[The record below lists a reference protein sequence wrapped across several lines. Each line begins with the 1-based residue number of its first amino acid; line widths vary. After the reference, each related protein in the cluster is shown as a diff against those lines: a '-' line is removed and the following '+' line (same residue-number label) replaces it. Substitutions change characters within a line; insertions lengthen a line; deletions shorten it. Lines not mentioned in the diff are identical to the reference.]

1 MYYQRYY
8 VSHSETSSNG
18 MKNKL
23 KNTIKEYLEYA
34 EVAEGK
40 SRLTIRNYRLYLEEF
55 LKFAK
60 DLDVGDIDKS
70 LIQKYRLHLNR
81 KINPRGGDLSKK
93 TQNLYLIALRGLL
106 KYLSRQDIASL
117 DPEKIDLAKV
127 GERQITFLEGQELER
142 LLDAPLSQTKA
153 GDSHNQKLLVLR
165 DKAIL
170 EMLFS
175 TGLRISELVSL
186 KRNEFNLEQ
195 NDFSIRGKGRKIR
208 VVFLSNQARYWIK
221 EYLDRRVDA
230 ELGLFVRHDRAGKG
244 QETNLSPRSV
254 ERLVEKYR
262 KIAGITK
269 HITPHSLRH
278 SFATDLLSNQADL
291 RSVQEMLGHASLT
304 TTQIYTHVT
313 NPQLRAVYEKA
324 HDVKRKKK

>member
-1 MYYQRYY
+1 MPITLD
-8 VSHSETSSNG
+8 SA
-18 MKNKL
+18 
-23 KNTIKEYLEYA
+23 IKEYLEYA

-40 SRLTIRNYRLYLEEF
+40 SRLTIRNYKLYLGEF
-55 LKFAK
+55 LAFAK
-60 DLDVGDIDKS
+60 DIPVSKIDKR
-70 LIQKYRLHLNR
+70 LIHQYRLFLNR
-81 KINPRGGDLSKK
+81 KANPRGGELSKK

-106 KYLSRQDIASL
+106 KYLSRQDIQSL
-117 DPEKIDLAKV
+117 DPDKIDLAKV
-127 GERQITFLEGQELER
+127 GERQITFLEGKELER
-142 LLDAPLSQTKA
+142 FLDSPLNSIKDVENRGQRLLA
-153 GDSHNQKLLVLR
+153 LR

-195 NDFSIRGKGRKIR
+195 NEFSIRGKGRKVR
-208 VVFLSNQARYWIK
+208 VVFLSNQARYALK
-221 EYLDRRVDA
+221 NYLDGRTDT

-244 QETNLSPRSV
+244 SEAALSPRSI

-262 KIAGITK
+262 KIAGLTK

-278 SFATDLLSNQADL
+278 SFATDLLNNEADL

>member
-1 MYYQRYY
+1 
-8 VSHSETSSNG
+8 

-23 KNTIKEYLEYA
+23 SETIKKYLEYI

-40 SRLTIRNYRLYLEEF
+40 SRLTVRNYRLYLAEF

-60 DLDVGDIDKS
+60 DVAVSSIDKN
-70 LIQKYRLHLNR
+70 LIHQYRLHLNR
-81 KINPRGGDLSKK
+81 KSNPRGGDLSRK
-93 TQNLYLIALRGLL
+93 TQNLYLIALRGFL
-106 KYLSRQDIASL
+106 KYLSRQDIQSL

-127 GERQITFLEGQELER
+127 GERHITFLEGKELER
-142 LLDAPLSQTKA
+142 LLDAPLTQAKE
-153 GDSHNQKLLVLR
+153 GDGRNQKLLALR

-175 TGLRISELVSL
+175 TGLRISELVAL
-186 KRNEFNLEQ
+186 KRTNLNLDQNE
-195 NDFSIRGKGRKIR
+195 FSIRGKGSKVR
-208 VVFLSNQARYWIK
+208 VVFLSNQARHWIK
-221 EYLDRRVDA
+221 EYLSQRTDT
-230 ELGLFVRHDRAGKG
+230 EHGLFVRHDRAGKDN
-244 QETNLSPRSV
+244 ELSLSPRSV

-278 SFATDLLSNQADL
+278 SFATDLLSNEADL

>member
-1 MYYQRYY
+1 
-8 VSHSETSSNG
+8 

-23 KNTIKEYLEYA
+23 NETIKEYLEYI

-40 SRLTIRNYRLYLEEF
+40 SKLTVRNYRLYLAEF

-60 DLDVGDIDKS
+60 DVAVSSIDKN
-70 LIQKYRLHLNR
+70 LIHQYRLHLNR
-81 KINPRGGDLSKK
+81 KHNPRGGDLSKK

-106 KYLSRQDIASL
+106 KFLSRQDIKSL

-127 GERQITFLEGQELER
+127 GERHITFLEGKELER
-142 LLDAPLSQTKA
+142 LLDAPLTQAKE
-153 GDSHNQKLLVLR
+153 GDSRNQKLLALR

-175 TGLRISELVSL
+175 TGLRISELVAL
-186 KRNEFNLEQ
+186 KRTNLNLDHNEF
-195 NDFSIRGKGRKIR
+195 SVRGKGSKVR
-208 VVFLSNQARYWIK
+208 VVFLSNQARHWIK
-221 EYLDRRVDA
+221 EYLSQRTDT
-230 ELGLFVRHDRAGKG
+230 EHGLFVRHDRAGKNN
-244 QETNLSPRSV
+244 ELSLSPRSV

-269 HITPHSLRH
+269 HVTPHSLRH

-324 HDVKRKKK
+324 HDVKRKNK

>member
-1 MYYQRYY
+1 
-8 VSHSETSSNG
+8 
-18 MKNKL
+18 MKPKL
-23 KNTIKEYLEYA
+23 AQTIKEYLEYL

-40 SRLTIRNYRLYLEEF
+40 SKLTVRNYRLYLAEF
-55 LKFAK
+55 LKFAE
-60 DLDVGDIDKS
+60 DVAVAKIDKQ
-70 LIQKYRLHLNR
+70 LVHQYRLHLNR
-81 KINPRGGDLSKK
+81 KTNPRGGDLSKK
-93 TQNLYLIALRGLL
+93 TQNLYLIALRGFL
-106 KYLSRQDIASL
+106 KYLSRQDIQSL
-117 DPEKIDLAKV
+117 DPEKIDLAKT
-127 GERQITFLEGQELER
+127 GERHITFLEGQELER
-142 LLDAPLSQTKA
+142 LLEAPLTQMKE
-153 GDSHNQKLLVLR
+153 GNSHNEQLLALR

-175 TGLRISELVSL
+175 TGLRISELVNL
-186 KRNEFNLEQ
+186 KRNNLNLDQNEF
-195 NDFSIRGKGRKIR
+195 SVRGKGSKVR
-208 VVFLSNQARYWIK
+208 VVFLSNQARHWVK
-221 EYLDRRVDA
+221 EYLAQRVDT
-230 ELGLFVRHDRAGKG
+230 ELGLFVRHDRAGKDN
-244 QETNLSPRSV
+244 ELSLSPRSV

-313 NPQLRAVYEKA
+313 NPQLRTVYEKA

>member
-1 MYYQRYY
+1 
-8 VSHSETSSNG
+8 

-23 KNTIKEYLEYA
+23 KDTIKDYLEYA

-55 LKFAK
+55 LKFAE

-106 KYLSRQDIASL
+106 KYLSHQDIESL

-127 GERQITFLEGQELER
+127 GERQITFLEGKELER
-142 LLDAPLSQTKA
+142 LLDAPLLEIKTSLD
-153 GDSHNQKLLVLR
+153 GDKNPNKKLLALR

-221 EYLDRRVDA
+221 EYLDRRTDA
-230 ELGLFVRHDRAGKG
+230 ELGLFVRHDRAGKNN
-244 QETNLSPRSV
+244 ELSLSPRSV

>member
-1 MYYQRYY
+1 
-8 VSHSETSSNG
+8 

-23 KNTIKEYLEYA
+23 ESTIKEYLEYI

-40 SRLTIRNYRLYLEEF
+40 SKLTVRNYRLYLAEF
-55 LKFAK
+55 LKFAE
-60 DLDVGDIDKS
+60 DISVSDIDKN
-70 LIQKYRLHLNR
+70 LVHQYRLHLNR
-81 KINPRGGDLSKK
+81 KVNPRGGDLSKK
-93 TQNLYLIALRGLL
+93 TQNLYLIALRGFL

-117 DPEKIDLAKV
+117 DPEKIDLAKT
-127 GERQITFLEGQELER
+127 GERHITFLEGKELER
-142 LLDAPLSQTKA
+142 LLDAPLTQLKE
-153 GDSHNQKLLVLR
+153 GGSHNQKLLALR

-175 TGLRISELVSL
+175 TGLRISELVGL
-186 KRNEFNLEQ
+186 KRTNLNLDQNEF
-195 NDFSIRGKGRKIR
+195 SVRGKGSKVR
-208 VVFLSNQARYWIK
+208 VVFLSNQARHWVK
-221 EYLDRRVDA
+221 EYLNKRIDT
-230 ELGLFVRHDRAGKG
+230 ELGLFVRHDRAGKNN
-244 QETNLSPRSV
+244 ELSLSPRSV

-269 HITPHSLRH
+269 HVTPHSLRH
-278 SFATDLLSNQADL
+278 SFATDLLSNEADL

-324 HDVKRKKK
+324 HDVKRRKK